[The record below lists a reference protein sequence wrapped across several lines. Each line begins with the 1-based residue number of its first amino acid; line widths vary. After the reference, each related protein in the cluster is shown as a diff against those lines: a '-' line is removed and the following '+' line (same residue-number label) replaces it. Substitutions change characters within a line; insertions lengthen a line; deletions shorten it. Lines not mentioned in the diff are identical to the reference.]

1 MWESC
6 KIVNF
11 SWLLFSTPSC
21 DLSKSFNTKKHPFK
35 VQFKCILL
43 RRRPSCRFMQSL
55 CKNENIPLWGKHRC
69 RITKEIAIHL
79 TRIIA

>member
-11 SWLLFSTPSC
+11 LAIVFNSC
-21 DLSKSFNTKKHPFK
+21 DLSKSFNTKKRPFK

-43 RRRPSCRFMQSL
+43 RRRPSCRFMHSL

-69 RITKEIAIHL
+69 RITKEITIHL
-79 TRIIA
+79 TQIIT